1 MTFDIGEETCSSL
14 DGNESPRHNQHKL
27 QKRGMKRKERDSEPG
42 STEGS
47 QESQAGVEQGHEWN
61 DQFGFKIERPAK
73 AQYEW
78 MQERI
83 NVCNALLFSSTPAA
97 PQLMFKGRSY
107 KEAVEICVRRAGE
120 IDEEGNGTIEAAW
133 WEVKC
138 APGLG
143 QNILRLHG

>member
-14 DGNESPRHNQHKL
+14 DGNESSHHNRHKL

-42 STEGS
+42 SVEDS
-47 QESQAGVEQGHEWN
+47 QETRSGVEQGHEWN

-83 NVCNALLFSSTPAA
+83 NVGNALLF
-97 PQLMFKGRSY
+97 
-107 KEAVEICVRRAGE
+107 
-120 IDEEGNGTIEAAW
+120 
-133 WEVKC
+133 
-138 APGLG
+138 
-143 QNILRLHG
+143 LRLPQRLS